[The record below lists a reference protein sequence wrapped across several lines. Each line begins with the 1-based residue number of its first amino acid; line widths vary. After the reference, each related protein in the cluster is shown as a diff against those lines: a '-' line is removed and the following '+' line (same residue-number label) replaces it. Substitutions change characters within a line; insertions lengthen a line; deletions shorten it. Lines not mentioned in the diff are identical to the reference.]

1 MNLSKSRS
9 GLRRLAVSMCW
20 SGALLLC
27 LTNPAQAAP
36 PSTLAQALDAAWQ
49 RTQAG
54 AAAQGQQLRA
64 RAERYAADS
73 WLAASPALTLSQRDD
88 RWQGKHGAQE
98 REVGIVL
105 PLRLPGQRA
114 SNQAA
119 SQAEIGVAELTLT
132 LTRLQLAGQLREL
145 AWSLASLQAES
156 RAAQTQSSY
165 LQAVSLDVERRV
177 LSGDLAPSD
186 AMAAQGERLAAAA
199 EALAAAQ
206 RLQAERLRW
215 TSLTGLAAD
224 DVDAS
229 EVPRAGNGAFSAES
243 HPALALATQ
252 AVELARRQAEVA
264 FGNNRDA
271 PELNLGYRSDRSE
284 FGQASQG
291 SLVIGLRLPLG
302 NDARNKPLQAV
313 AQSALDS
320 ALAEQTRLR
329 LTLAAEQA
337 AAVGAVQ
344 AAMAQIEL
352 QRQRASLLHK
362 RRDLIEKSFQAG
374 QSALPDLLLA
384 GHSAAQADVDLA
396 RQTAA
401 LGAAQARQ
409 LQAEGVLP

>member
-1 MNLSKSRS
+1 MNPSKYRS
-9 GLRRLAVSMCW
+9 GLRRFAASICWCGVLLA
-20 SGALLLC
+20 

-64 RAERYAADS
+64 RAEQQAANN
-73 WLAASPALTLSQRDD
+73 WLAAPPALTFSQRDD
-88 RWQGKHGAQE
+88 RWQGKHGTQE

-114 SNQAA
+114 LNQAA
-119 SQAEIGVAELTLT
+119 AQAELGVAELTLT
-132 LTRLQLAGQLREL
+132 VTRLQLAGQLREL

-156 RAAQTQSSY
+156 QAAQTQSRY
-165 LQAVSLDVERRV
+165 LQALSLDVERRIS
-177 LSGDLAPSD
+177 SGDLAPSD
-186 AMAAQGERLAAAA
+186 GLAAQGEQLAAAA

-224 DVDAS
+224 EIDAAEAS
-229 EVPRAGNGAFSAES
+229 IAGKAVFSAEG
-243 HPALALATQ
+243 HPALALASQ

-264 FGNNRDA
+264 FGNRSDA

-284 FGQASQG
+284 FGQPSQG
-291 SLVIGLRLPLG
+291 SMLIGLRLPLG
-302 NDARNKPLQAV
+302 NDVRNKPLQAA

-320 ALAEQTRLR
+320 ALAEQIRLR
-329 LTLAAEQA
+329 LTLETEQA
-337 AAVGAVQ
+337 SAVGAVQ
-344 AAMAQIEL
+344 AAKAQVEL
-352 QRQRASLLHK
+352 QRQRASLLRQ
-362 RRDLIEKSFQAG
+362 RRDLIDKSFQAG
-374 QSALPDLLLA
+374 QGALPDLLLA

-401 LGAAQARQ
+401 LGAAQARL
-409 LQAEGVLP
+409 LQSEGVLP

>member
-1 MNLSKSRS
+1 MNPSKYRS
-9 GLRRLAVSMCW
+9 GLRRFAASICWCGVLLA
-20 SGALLLC
+20 
-27 LTNPAQAAP
+27 LTNPAQAAA

-64 RAERYAADS
+64 RAEQQAANN
-73 WLAASPALTLSQRDD
+73 WLAAPPALTFSQRDD
-88 RWQGKHGAQE
+88 RWQGKHGTQE

-119 SQAEIGVAELTLT
+119 AQAELGRAEMTLT
-132 LTRLQLAGQLREL
+132 VDRLQLAGQLREL

-156 RAAQTQSSY
+156 QSAQTQSSY
-165 LQAVSLDVERRV
+165 LQALSLDVERRV
-177 LSGDLAPSD
+177 SSGDLAPSD
-186 AMAAQGERLAAAA
+186 GLAAQGERLAAAA

-229 EVPRAGNGAFSAES
+229 EVRRAGNAAFSAES
-243 HPALALATQ
+243 HPALALAAQ

-264 FGNNRDA
+264 FGNRSDA
-271 PELNLGYRSDRSE
+271 PELNVGYRSDRSE
-284 FGQASQG
+284 FGQPSQG
-291 SLVIGLRLPLG
+291 SMLIGLRLPLG
-302 NDARNKPLQAV
+302 NDARNKPLQAA

-401 LGAAQARQ
+401 LGAAQARL
-409 LQAEGVLP
+409 LQSEGVLP

>member
-1 MNLSKSRS
+1 MNPSKQLS
-9 GLRRLAVSMCW
+9 GLRRLAASICW
-20 SGALLLC
+20 GGVLLA

-64 RAERYAADS
+64 RAEQQAANN
-73 WLAASPALTLSQRDD
+73 WLAAPPALTFSQRDD
-88 RWQGKHGAQE
+88 RWQGKHGTQE

-114 SNQAA
+114 LNQAA
-119 SQAEIGVAELTLT
+119 AQAELGVAELTLT
-132 LTRLQLAGQLREL
+132 VTRLQLAGQLREL

-156 RAAQTQSSY
+156 QAAQTQSRY
-165 LQAVSLDVERRV
+165 LQALSLDVERRIS
-177 LSGDLAPSD
+177 SGDLAPSD
-186 AMAAQGERLAAAA
+186 GLAAQGEQLAAAA

-224 DVDAS
+224 EIDAAEAS
-229 EVPRAGNGAFSAES
+229 IAGKAVFSAEG
-243 HPALALATQ
+243 HPALALAAQ

-264 FGNNRDA
+264 FGNRSDA

-284 FGQASQG
+284 FGQPSQG
-291 SLVIGLRLPLG
+291 SMLIGLRLPLG
-302 NDARNKPLQAV
+302 NDVRNKPLQAA

-320 ALAEQTRLR
+320 ALAEQIRLR
-329 LTLAAEQA
+329 LTLETEQA
-337 AAVGAVQ
+337 SAVGAVQ
-344 AAMAQIEL
+344 AAKAQVEL
-352 QRQRASLLHK
+352 QRQRASLLRQ
-362 RRDLIEKSFQAG
+362 RRDLIDKSFQAG

-401 LGAAQARQ
+401 LGAAQARL
-409 LQAEGVLP
+409 LQSEGVLP